1 MCTIEGARS
10 TMRGQSR
17 GKKPGSGAGRGIRP
31 AWTLP
36 ALVVWL
42 VLAAGCARVPDD
54 GFTGEPYLIVWAG
67 DADRRHPDF
76 LAVIDVHPSSPTYGA
91 VVRTLPVGTAGNEP
105 HAMERSFAPDG
116 LVFAAGMLTDR
127 TFVFD
132 VRDPLAPRIVYVN
145 EPDPTRRYGTPR
157 AFLRL
162 ANGHRVATCGD
173 RRGYRGGVLE
183 MLRWPG
189 GLVEF
194 DARGRAMREIDAS
207 DPDAAGML
215 TSPHGIAFS
224 PETDRLLLTDGGH
237 GYTPTALEWVP
248 GSSIQLRDGV
258 PGELMQT
265 IPLVVGE
272 RGDENLGPITAHLF
286 REGTRALV
294 TTAEGAGLYASQSVG
309 SPTPVFDLVHDFGA
323 GSLPGQA
330 ALTPN
335 GRFYLQTLT
344 RANRL
349 DVLDVTD
356 PMKPRLINQLHFD
369 REPGRR
375 DALPGGPYAAA
386 LSVGGK
392 QLAVANYTIDVPGRR
407 LDGDRRVYLIHVNP
421 GNGDVAF
428 DRTFRDEHTGAVG
441 IDFNRAVWPHGQTGP
456 ARPAAVLFV
465 APVAIPDGASAM

>member
-1 MCTIEGARS
+1 MCSIERVKSATTGQPRS
-10 TMRGQSR
+10 
-17 GKKPGSGAGRGIRP
+17 GKGSGIRH
-31 AWTLP
+31 AVMVP
-36 ALVVWL
+36 ALAVWL
-42 VLAAGCARVPDD
+42 VLAAGCGLRGPEDE
-54 GFTGEPYLIVWAG
+54 FTGEPYLIVWAG

-76 LAVIDVHPSSPTYGA
+76 LAVVDAHPRSPTYGV

-105 HAMERSFAPDG
+105 HAMERTFAPDG

-132 VRDPLAPRIVYVN
+132 VRDPTTPRIAHVD

-157 AFLRL
+157 AFLRI
-162 ANGHRVATCGD
+162 ANGNRVATCGD

-183 MLRWPG
+183 MLRWAG

-194 DARGRAMREIDAS
+194 DARGRAVREIDAS

-224 PETDRLLLTDGGH
+224 PETRRLLLTDGGH
-237 GYTPTALEWVP
+237 GYTPTAFEWVP
-248 GSSIQLRDGV
+248 GSSIQLREGV
-258 PGELMQT
+258 PGELLQT
-265 IPLVVGE
+265 LPLGVGE

-286 REGTRALV
+286 RQGTRALV
-294 TTAEGAGLYASQSVG
+294 STAEGAGLYASQSIR

-330 ALTPN
+330 AVTPN

-349 DVLDVTD
+349 EVFDVTD
-356 PMKPRLINQLHFD
+356 PMKPRLVDQLRFD
-369 REPGRR
+369 QAPGQRSEV
-375 DALPGGPYAAA
+375 LPGGPHAVA
-386 LSVGGK
+386 LSVGGRR
-392 QLAVANYTIDVPGRR
+392 LAVANYTIDVPGRHV
-407 LDGDRRVYLIHVNP
+407 DGDRRVYLIDVNP
-421 GNGDVAF
+421 QDGDVRF
-428 DRTFRDEHTGAVG
+428 DRTFRDEYTGAVG
-441 IDFNRAVWPHGQTGP
+441 IDFNRTVWPHGKTGP

-465 APVAIPDGASAM
+465 APIAIPDGASAM